1 MSTPQ
6 NYIMMFSEI
15 LCKDFSN
22 DESGNFEILLIG
34 YKDNQI
40 CWFF

>member
-1 MSTPQ
+1 MMLTRIYLIMSTPQ

-22 DESGNFEILLIG
+22 DESGFL
-34 YKDNQI
+34 KS
-40 CWFF
+40 C